1 MGGTMQEIFLRATTA
16 LFAQN
21 FCSTIEVMTGHIF
34 TIHAKSLKKGFI
46 TYPPGFITFMHFAG
60 NVQGDFTFAMDEPTA
75 FKITN
80 TEVDYSSQEKMSQAK
95 KNAAEILVEVLNTA
109 TGATL
114 IELEKKYNT
123 LTAIS
128 PYFVFGEITL
138 PNILSGTVEAQSPN
152 GNVTCLVSLN
162 KVPLRKSSVLS
173 T

>member
-1 MGGTMQEIFLRATTA
+1 MAGTMQEIFLRATTA

-21 FCSTIEVMTGHIF
+21 FCSTIEIMTGQIF
-34 TIHAKSLKKGFI
+34 TIHAKSLTKGFI

-60 NVQGDFTFAMDEPTA
+60 NVQGDFSLAMDESTA

-80 TEVDYSSQEKMSQAK
+80 TNVDFETKEQRAEAK
-95 KNAAEILVEVLNTA
+95 KNAAEILGEVLNTA
-109 TGATL
+109 TGATIL
-114 IELEKKYNT
+114 ELEKKYGA

-128 PYFVFGEITL
+128 PYFVYGEITL
-138 PNILSGTVEAQSPN
+138 PNIMSGTVETQSAK

-162 KVPLRKSSVLS
+162 KVPLRKNRE